1 MSEQLC
7 GSNGFLFVCVQH
19 AFDQNKHS
27 YASVEVIFDQPTKV
41 TMKWHAS
48 LDPWAL
54 LLFGR
59 LGLGD
64 KNQLLKKES

>member
-1 MSEQLC
+1 MQALK
-7 GSNGFLFVCVQH
+7 L
-19 AFDQNKHS
+19 
-27 YASVEVIFDQPTKV
+27 Y
-41 TMKWHAS
+41 MKRLAS

-64 KNQLLKKES
+64 KNQLLKKRRERNPRTQGNATVFCMLSA

>member
-1 MSEQLC
+1 MWQ
-7 GSNGFLFVCVQH
+7 
-19 AFDQNKHS
+19 
-27 YASVEVIFDQPTKV
+27 
-41 TMKWHAS
+41 AS

-64 KNQLLKKES
+64 KNQLLKKKKVAIGTEGNATASCMLSA